1 MRRPPELEFLPA
13 ALEVERSPPVPAARV
28 LLWCLVLCAGCALA
42 WSVWGR
48 VDVVGV
54 APGRVVAA
62 GRSKL
67 VQPLETAVVAR
78 LAVRE
83 GQHVRRGEVL
93 VELDVTTARASHA
106 RLTHECVTQTLERR
120 RLARLLAADG
130 PRDDF
135 DAGPLPP
142 GGWPPALLARAAERY
157 GVARDEYHAAL
168 DGLTATAQEKRAARA
183 ALAARIAQLARTLP
197 LISEAADAHRQL
209 LASGIVPRVR
219 WLEQERARI
228 DVEQELAARRDE
240 HRALGAALAA
250 LAGQRAATLAQF
262 RGRWLAERAEAN
274 ERLARCREALVAV
287 ARSLELAE
295 LKAPIDGI
303 VQQLAVHT
311 VGGVVTPAQTL
322 MLIAPAAAPLEVEAQ
337 VANRDIGFVHVGMR
351 AEVKIETFDYTRYG
365 VVAATVRSLS
375 RDAVADG
382 EREPYFLAQLELA
395 QTALT
400 VDGRERPMEPGMLA
414 TVELRLG
421 RRRVIEFLLSPL
433 LRYRNE
439 SARER

>member
-28 LLWCLVLCAGCALA
+28 LLWCLVSCAGCALA
-42 WSVWGR
+42 WSVWGQ

-83 GQHVRRGEVL
+83 GQHVRQGEVL

-106 RLTHECVTQTLERR
+106 RLTHECATQTLERR
-120 RLARLLAADG
+120 RLAGLLAVDG
-130 PRDDF
+130 PRDAF
-135 DAGPLPP
+135 DAGPPP
-142 GGWPPALLARAAERY
+142 PDGWPPALIARAAERY
-157 GVARDEYHAAL
+157 GVARDEYRAAL
-168 DGLTATAQEKRAARA
+168 DGFTATAREKRAARA

-197 LISEAADAHRQL
+197 LVTEAADAHRQL
-209 LASGIVPRVR
+209 LASGIVPRVH
-219 WLEQERARI
+219 WLAQERARI

-262 RGRWLAERAEAN
+262 RTRWVAERAEAN
-274 ERLARCREALVAV
+274 ERLARCREALVAA

-322 MLIAPAAAPLEVEAQ
+322 MLIAPATAPLEVEAR

-351 AEVKIETFDYTRYG
+351 AEVKIDTFDYTRYG

-375 RDAVADG
+375 RDAVTDG
-382 EREPYFLAQLELA
+382 ESEPYFLAQLELA
-395 QTALT
+395 QTALA
-400 VDGRERPMEPGMLA
+400 VDGRNLPMEPGMLA

-433 LRYRNE
+433 LRYRHE